1 MVRGSPSF
9 RESALFIMSNPFH
22 SKAYR
27 YNRPKKQGSP
37 EGHLVMQ
44 IIHYLKAKGYAVGK
58 TKTMGVVRN
67 GRYTYDPYQ
76 FRGFPDISAFIPEL
90 IFIECKSPKGRQT
103 EEQKDFQSFCEKAG
117 IRYILA
123 RSFADIQ
130 IIFP

>member
-1 MVRGSPSF
+1 MGF
-9 RESALFIMSNPFH
+9 T
-22 SKAYR
+22 
-27 YNRPKKQGSP
+27 KKKDSS

-44 IIHYLKAKGYAVGK
+44 IIFYLRTKNYAVGK

-76 FRGFPDISAFIPEL
+76 FRGFPDLTAFCPNL

-117 IRYILA
+117 VRYILA
-123 RSFADIQ
+123 RDLETVTNLIK
-130 IIFP
+130 